1 MKSHRE
7 PQVAGAPQGQAEKQT
22 NHHHRQQA
30 RPLFAGVLQVHQ
42 SKRAR
47 KQHGG
52 GPETNRARQCKLR
65 VTAQQEFFKKSH
77 HQEKHSPE
85 QGEAQHPAAVNGK
98 MPKLEAVKAEQ
109 KRQQQRDARQPP
121 QRANPEQS
129 AEGPPRPAA
138 RILPA
143 SSPTSP
149 RLPTAANR
157 PSGSRRTAA
166 DRKWR
171 SRTLIPIPAAGR
183 RIQRRVFAHTTAA
196 PPRQTPAW
204 HGPASAP
211 GCSKFRLDDPYS
223 VASSTRRSRFSGR
236 VHLLV
241 LF

>member
-7 PQVAGAPQGQAEKQT
+7 PQVASAPQGQAEKQT

-52 GPETNRARQCKLR
+52 WPETNRPRQRKLR

-85 QGEAQHPAAVNGK
+85 QGEAQHPAAVNRK

-129 AEGPPRPAA
+129 TEGPPRRQAIRAPRTPLHSHQQQRRENRRAQQPEFFQHHRPQALGSQLQRTDPAA
-138 RILPA
+138 HDELQRIEKGEVE
-143 SSPTSP
+143 
-149 RLPTAANR
+149 R
-157 PSGSRRTAA
+157 
-166 DRKWR
+166 
-171 SRTLIPIPAAGR
+171 
-183 RIQRRVFAHTTAA
+183 
-196 PPRQTPAW
+196 
-204 HGPASAP
+204 
-211 GCSKFRLDDPYS
+211 
-223 VASSTRRSRFSGR
+223 
-236 VHLLV
+236 
-241 LF
+241 